1 MNKLKRCG
9 NCGSSEIKKI
19 AGTGLA
25 LPWRDYPS
33 VRLIEPF
40 ECLRCQHCNEL
51 LLNASQ
57 LRQLDNVVEQSIT
70 ANIKYFIQ
78 KIVDREKCEQR
89 EIAIHIGL
97 SPEYLSEIKSG
108 RKIPSFQT
116 FNFLKILALDEN
128 SFTVSSPDFA
138 DWKIA

>member
-1 MNKLKRCG
+1 M
-9 NCGSSEIKKI
+9 
-19 AGTGLA
+19 
-25 LPWRDYPS
+25 
-33 VRLIEPF
+33 
-40 ECLRCQHCNEL
+40 
-51 LLNASQ
+51 LNASQ
-57 LRQLDNVVEQSIT
+57 LRQLDTVVEQSIT
-70 ANIKYFIQ
+70 ANIKYFIK

-128 SFTVSSPDFA
+128 SFTVST
-138 DWKIA
+138 